1 MSALSFDAIV
11 DVGDGH
17 GKTMTVNVM
26 SSVDNIDLGIVSD
39 RPEDNLVVKLK
50 SETHEKLQGCFMVN
64 YGDAVG
70 SYIYKEAILY
80 PILNEYYGIVDITK
94 KSKVGLNL
102 KFGSIQ
108 GDLSDNKHRVLPPI
122 DPTDFEIHNFEQLK
136 SSFCLAPP
144 SVEPTQVINNS
155 PEQIIEPLPY
165 LKSRYY
171 NILYSTSIPLTYFP
185 KTALSRLKVLC
196 NNDQNSVKE
205 ILQSLVLNNDS
216 FNQRHEGRFGVLSVN
231 IPDKDT
237 STYQI
242 DSIEKNCQSEY
253 LLKHNNLKNESL
265 VNDLVLE
272 LKVRESQLQL
282 LLLLEILTLSNIIE
296 SEFLNTAS
304 PEKPKPK
311 KSRPSLIR
319 KKNSKRKIIPTFL
332 GMGVSN
338 ETPPQAPIHSS
349 SSIFHSL
356 NNLIEKMNLWD
367 TLSSKKK
374 DSTISFVAYV
384 LVPHYKNKLPE
395 TINYIVGRIKSSNL
409 KLKSSSRSLRPVP
422 KLKPALKPSTKSQTV
437 ERPNLKTLDDKT
449 FAPPTFMRS
458 NSNLSSKNLHRRQ
471 VDFSQPKATKSKSLT
486 DLSAP
491 PKIFGVAKKSKSKAS
506 FSQVEATPIKKSQS
520 MILNHEM
527 VDSPVQIQITET
539 PQKPLSSSPI
549 DLFSRG
555 NAYLS
560 PVEERLKMANELLSP
575 APIDVTHINSSPIER
590 KRKPGDP
597 FQSPFFNSL
606 NGSPLA
612 TSKKLEEIN
621 IFKRGGTKR
630 KKQH

>member
-1 MSALSFDAIV
+1 MRNALIFMSALLFDATV
-11 DVGDGH
+11 DVGDGL
-17 GKTMTVNVM
+17 GKTVTINVM
-26 SSVDNIDLGIVSD
+26 SQVDNIDLGIVSD
-39 RPEDNLVVKLK
+39 RPEDNLVVKLN
-50 SETHEKLQGCFMVN
+50 HEIHHKLRGCFMIN

-80 PILNEYYGIVDITK
+80 PILNDYYGIVDITK
-94 KSKVGLNL
+94 KPKVGLNL
-102 KFGSIQ
+102 LFKTFE
-108 GDLSDNKHRVLPPI
+108 GDLSTYKHQVFSPI
-122 DPTDFEIHNFEQLK
+122 DPTQYEIDDFQQLK
-136 SSFCLAPP
+136 STFSLAPP
-144 SVEPTQVINNS
+144 SVTDNQIINNS
-155 PEQIIEPLPY
+155 PEQIVEPLPY
-165 LKSRYY
+165 LKTRYY

-185 KTALSRLKVLC
+185 KTALSRLRVLC
-196 NNDQNSVKE
+196 NNDQNDLKD
-205 ILQSLVLNNDS
+205 ILQTLVLSNEK
-216 FNQRHEGRFGVLSVN
+216 FNQRHEGRFGVLKTMN
-231 IPDKDT
+231 EDD
-237 STYQI
+237 TYQI
-242 DSIEKNCQSEY
+242 DKIEKTCQSEY
-253 LLKHNNLKNESL
+253 LLKHNNLKNDSF

-282 LLLLEILTLSNIIE
+282 LLLLEILTILNIIE

-338 ETPPQAPIHSS
+338 ESPQLPVHNNSS
-349 SSIFHSL
+349 MFHSL
-356 NNLIEKMNLWD
+356 NDIIEKMNLWD

-395 TINYIVGRIKSSNL
+395 TINYIVGRIKSLNL
-409 KLKSSSRSLRPVP
+409 KLKKSSKSVKPPSEAKPV
-422 KLKPALKPSTKSQTV
+422 LKASTKVQ
-437 ERPNLKTLDDKT
+437 ERPNLRSLDDKT

-471 VDFSQPKATKSKSLT
+471 VDFSQPKATKLKSLT

-491 PKIFGVAKKSKSKAS
+491 KIFGNAKKSKSKAS
-506 FSQVEATPIKKSQS
+506 FSQVEATPIKKTQS
-520 MILNHEM
+520 MILNHES

-539 PQKPLSSSPI
+539 PQKPLSLSPI
-549 DLFSRG
+549 ELFSRG

-560 PVEERLKMANELLSP
+560 PVEERLKMAELLSP
-575 APIDVTHINSSPIER
+575 APINSTINSSPIER
-590 KRKPGDP
+590 KRKPGDH

-612 TSKKLEEIN
+612 TNKKLEEIN

-630 KKQH
+630 KK